1 MKKDFVLATFECDE
15 KVLHTTEKAV
25 DKNIEIYD
33 IYTPFPVHGLDEAM
47 GIKRSILPYVTF
59 AAGTT
64 GLLLAIGFQ
73 IWASAVD
80 WPTIIGG
87 KPFISLPAFIPIS
100 FEFTVLLG
108 AHTTVLAFLILN
120 KLYPGKKPVIIDPAQ
135 TDDKFIMAIEKDK
148 VNVDDVTAL
157 LKENGAVEV
166 KVQNIDLSI

>member
-15 KVLHTTEKAV
+15 KLLHTTEKAT
-25 DKNIEIYD
+25 DKNIKIYD

-47 GIKRSILPYVTF
+47 GIKRSILPYVTLL
-59 AAGTT
+59 AGAT
-64 GLLLAIGFQ
+64 GLLLAISFQ
-73 IWASAVD
+73 IWAAAVD

-87 KPFISLPAFIPIS
+87 KPFISLPAFIPIT

-108 AHTTVLAFLILN
+108 AHTTVLAFLVLN

-135 TDDKFIMAIEKDK
+135 TEDKFIMAIDKDN
-148 VNVDDVTAL
+148 VNVEDVTAL
-157 LKENGAVEV
+157 LKEHGATEV